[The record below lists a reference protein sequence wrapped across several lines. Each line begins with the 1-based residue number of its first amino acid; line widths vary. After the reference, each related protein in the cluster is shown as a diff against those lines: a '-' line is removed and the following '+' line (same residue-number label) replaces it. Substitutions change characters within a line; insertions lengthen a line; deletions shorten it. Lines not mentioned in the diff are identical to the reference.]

1 MERIMDSE
9 RVEDRKWYVVH
20 TNPKQEERANS
31 NLVAWG
37 IETLHAKLKMRR
49 HNQFTGVPTF
59 ITQPLFPRYLFA
71 KFNAREQLSKILF
84 TRGVHDVVCFGD
96 SPACVS
102 EDIIDV
108 IRARI
113 DQNGFVKVNDDLKPG
128 DRVVISG
135 GPLKNLIGVFEREV
149 KGSERIMILLTAIGY
164 QGHLEVDRNLIKRA
178 VVGA

>member
-1 MERIMDSE
+1 MGIET
-9 RVEDRKWYVVH
+9 VENRQWYVVH

-31 NLVAWG
+31 NLIAWG
-37 IETLHAKLKMRR
+37 VETLYAKLRTRR
-49 HNQFTGVPTF
+49 HNEFTGAPTY

-84 TRGVHDVVCFGD
+84 TRGVHNVVCFGD

-102 EDIIDV
+102 EEIIDV

-113 DQNGFVKVNDDLKPG
+113 DENGVVKVDNDLKPG
-128 DRVVISG
+128 DRVVISA
-135 GPLKNLIGVFEREV
+135 GPLRNLIGIFEREV

-164 QGHLEVDRNLIKRA
+164 QGHLVVDRDLIRRA
-178 VVGA
+178 VG

>member
-1 MERIMDSE
+1 MGIETG
-9 RVEDRKWYVVH
+9 VEDRQWYVVH

-37 IETLHAKLKMRR
+37 VETLYAKLKARR
-49 HNQFTGVPTF
+49 HNEFTGVPTY

-71 KFNAREQLSKILF
+71 KFKREQLSKILF

-96 SPACVS
+96 GPACVS
-102 EDIIDV
+102 EEIIDV
-108 IRARI
+108 IRGRI
-113 DQNGFVKVNDDLKPG
+113 DQNGFVKLNNDLKPG
-128 DRVVISG
+128 DRVVISA

-178 VVGA
+178 VG

>member
-1 MERIMDSE
+1 MGLVET
-9 RVEDRKWYVVH
+9 VEDRQWFVVH

-31 NLVAWG
+31 NLIAWG
-37 IETLHAKLKMRR
+37 VETLYAKLKARR
-49 HNQFTGVPTF
+49 HNEFTGVPTY

-71 KFNAREQLSKILF
+71 KFKREQLSKILF

-96 SPACVS
+96 GPACVS
-102 EDIIDV
+102 EEIIEV
-108 IRARI
+108 IRGRI
-113 DQNGFVKVNDDLKPG
+113 DQNGFVKLNNDLKPG
-128 DRVVISG
+128 DRVVISA

-178 VVGA
+178 VG

>member
-1 MERIMDSE
+1 MERIMSIE
-9 RVEDRKWYVVH
+9 TVVEDRQWYVVH

-31 NLVAWG
+31 NLIAWG
-37 IETLHAKLKMRR
+37 VETVHAKVKTQR
-49 HNQFTGVPTF
+49 HNEFTGAPTY
-59 ITQPLFPRYLFA
+59 ITQALFPRYIFA
-71 KFNAREQLSKILF
+71 KFNARKQLSKILF
-84 TRGVHDVVCFGD
+84 TRGVHQVVCFGD

-102 EDIIDV
+102 DEIIDV

-113 DQNGFVKVNDDLKPG
+113 DQNGFVKLNNDLKPG
-128 DRVVISG
+128 DRVVISA

-178 VVGA
+178 V

>member
-1 MERIMDSE
+1 MGIETGA
-9 RVEDRKWYVVH
+9 EDRQWYVVH

-37 IETLHAKLKMRR
+37 VETLYAKLKARR
-49 HNQFTGVPTF
+49 HNEFTGVPTY

-71 KFNAREQLSKILF
+71 KFKREQLSKILF

-96 SPACVS
+96 GPACVS
-102 EDIIDV
+102 EEIIDV
-108 IRARI
+108 IRGRI
-113 DQNGFVKVNDDLKPG
+113 DQNGFVKLNNDLKPG
-128 DRVVISG
+128 DRVVISA

-178 VVGA
+178 VG

>member
-1 MERIMDSE
+1 MGIETG
-9 RVEDRKWYVVH
+9 VEDRQWYVVH

-37 IETLHAKLKMRR
+37 VETLYAKLKARR
-49 HNQFTGVPTF
+49 HNEFTGVPTY

-71 KFNAREQLSKILF
+71 KFKREQLSKILF

-96 SPACVS
+96 GPACVS
-102 EDIIDV
+102 EEIIEV
-108 IRARI
+108 IRGRI
-113 DQNGFVKVNDDLKPG
+113 DQNGFVKLNNDLKPG

>member
-1 MERIMDSE
+1 MGIETGI
-9 RVEDRKWYVVH
+9 EDRQWYVVH

-37 IETLHAKLKMRR
+37 VETLYAKLKARR
-49 HNQFTGVPTF
+49 HNEFTGAPTY

-71 KFNAREQLSKILF
+71 KFKREQLSKILF

-96 SPACVS
+96 GPACVS
-102 EDIIDV
+102 EEIIEV
-108 IRARI
+108 IRGRI
-113 DQNGFVKVNDDLKPG
+113 DQNGFVKLNNDLKPG
-128 DRVVISG
+128 DKVVISA

-178 VVGA
+178 VG

>member
-1 MERIMDSE
+1 MGIETG
-9 RVEDRKWYVVH
+9 VEDRQWYVVH

-37 IETLHAKLKMRR
+37 VETLYAKLKARR
-49 HNQFTGVPTF
+49 HNEFTGVPTY

-71 KFNAREQLSKILF
+71 KFKREQLSKILF

-96 SPACVS
+96 GPACVS
-102 EDIIDV
+102 EEIIEV
-108 IRARI
+108 IRGRI
-113 DQNGFVKVNDDLKPG
+113 DQNGFVKLNNDLKPG
-128 DRVVISG
+128 DRVVISA

-178 VVGA
+178 VG

>member
-1 MERIMDSE
+1 MSIETG
-9 RVEDRKWYVVH
+9 VEDRQWHVVH

-31 NLVAWG
+31 NLIAWG
-37 IETLHAKLKMRR
+37 VETVYAKMKTRR
-49 HNQFTGVPTF
+49 HNEFTGVPTF

-71 KFNAREQLSKILF
+71 KFKREQLSKILF

-96 SPACVS
+96 GPAYVS
-102 EDIIDV
+102 DEIIDV
-108 IRARI
+108 IRGRI
-113 DQNGFVKVNDDLKPG
+113 DQNGFVKLNNDLKPG
-128 DRVVISG
+128 DRVVISA

-178 VVGA
+178 V